1 MLHGPHIVHDS
12 FLPVTSSVIVVL
24 TESASNSISFSPLD
38 DDDEDIETSPRI
50 TIFKPD
56 CVLVRFL
63 SIVFSGALLEAATAA
78 AASELVLGEK
88 SHRSHT

>member
-12 FLPVTSSVIVVL
+12 FVLVTSSVIVIL
-24 TESASNSISFSPLD
+24 TASASNSISFSPLD

-56 CVLVRFL
+56 CVPVWFL
-63 SIVFSGALLEAATAA
+63 SIVFSDALLEAAAA
-78 AASELVLGEK
+78 ATASELVLGEK
-88 SHRSHT
+88 SHRSYT